1 MATVRV
7 LLTRRLA
14 TLCTDQPPPP
24 AAGVLSLS
32 EFQTILRML
41 PGGWQASH
49 APKFPPRSLA
59 RSLAVQLPH
68 SYPQFWRGSPQ
79 KIKISR
85 STMSASNKAR
95 MRMVSQR
102 GNRNLSG
109 VVCCHIL
116 DSCVLV
122 RRRRFRFNSSRGVYA
137 SLHGKEINAR
147 SGPACGK

>member
-49 APKFPPRSLA
+49 APKFPLRSLA
-59 RSLAVQLPH
+59 SAAAPFLPPILAWQ
-68 SYPQFWRGSPQ
+68 
-79 KIKISR
+79 
-85 STMSASNKAR
+85 STED
-95 MRMVSQR
+95 Q
-102 GNRNLSG
+102 
-109 VVCCHIL
+109 
-116 DSCVLV
+116 D
-122 RRRRFRFNSSRGVYA
+122 F
-137 SLHGKEINAR
+137 EIYNECIEQSENAY
-147 SGPACGK
+147 GEPAIETAIRVA